1 MLNDIDVFIQS
12 KRLFDC
18 GDKSITITEIMRKT
32 HIFGRTCSFYSYKFS
47 ESELLFENAYSLHCL
62 TVR

>member
-1 MLNDIDVFIQS
+1 MLNDIDLFIQRKKLS
-12 KRLFDC
+12 DC
-18 GDKSITITEIMRKT
+18 GDKNIITEIMRKT
-32 HIFGRTCSFYSYKFS
+32 HIFGRTHSFCSYKFS